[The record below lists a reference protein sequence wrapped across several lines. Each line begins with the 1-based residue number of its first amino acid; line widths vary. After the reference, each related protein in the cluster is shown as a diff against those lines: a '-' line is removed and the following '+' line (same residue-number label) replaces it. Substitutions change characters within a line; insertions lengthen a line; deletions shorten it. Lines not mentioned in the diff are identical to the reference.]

1 MEPTRRRVLAA
12 AATGCGVG
20 LAGCA
25 SVTGDGSD
33 SDAGGSV
40 LASVRVVNNDETAH
54 EVHVLVERGETV
66 AHWSSHELGTGDD
79 ESTRRLTAGW
89 GSQPGAF
96 TLHVRVDDA
105 DDWETFTV
113 GSRETACY
121 GVEARVSGD
130 GVSLWFRQDAPGC
143 DDGNRETESTAS
155 AASATETE
163 TQSDTKTETRSDT
176 GTETQT
182 DPQTATDTE
191 TAD

>member
-12 AATGCGVG
+12 AATRCGVG

-25 SVTGDGSD
+25 SVTGGGSD

-54 EVHVLVERGETV
+54 EVHVLVERGEAV
-66 AHWSSHELGTGDD
+66 AHWSSHELGTGDE
-79 ESTRRLTAGW
+79 ESSRRLTSGW
-89 GSQPGAF
+89 GSEPGAF

-143 DDGNRETESTAS
+143 ADGDAETASASTESNSESTESNSESTAS
-155 AASATETE
+155 
-163 TQSDTKTETRSDT
+163 DPK
-176 GTETQT
+176 TETQT
-182 DPQTATDTE
+182 TATDTE
-191 TAD
+191 N

>member
-66 AHWSSHELGTGDD
+66 AHWSSHELGTDD
-79 ESTRRLTAGW
+79 EESNRRLTSGW
-89 GSQPGAF
+89 GSKPGAF

-143 DDGNRETESTAS
+143 DDGNRETEPTASGTES
-155 AASATETE
+155 AASTTE
-163 TQSDTKTETRSDT
+163 TETRSDT
-176 GTETQT
+176 ETETQT
-182 DPQTATDTE
+182 NSQTATDTE
-191 TAD
+191 TED